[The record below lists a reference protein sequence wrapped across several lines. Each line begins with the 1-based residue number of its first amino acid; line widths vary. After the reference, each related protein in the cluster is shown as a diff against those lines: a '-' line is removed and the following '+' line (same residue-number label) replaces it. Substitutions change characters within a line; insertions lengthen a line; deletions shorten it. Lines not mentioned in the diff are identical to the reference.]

1 MHSIQ
6 SWKVSALVKAHTAV
20 MDGKQPQNMY
30 ARDEK
35 KQHTLSGW
43 IICDRCKRAV
53 CSGCASLILH
63 NILNDKPIQ
72 STIQK
77 GETWCSLIS
86 EFLQI
91 SAPAG
96 FLKAIKIPGHISHC
110 CRLGCEVRR
119 RRNQISRARK
129 KTSAPGYTEMLPNQ
143 RNDGL
148 LHYAPYRV
156 VIAPSFRFF
165 DTLCV
170 AEQGYTN
177 DVFHQEPVY
186 HSVIPNDLAK
196 QYDND
201 RIYPIG
207 KHDDVVISD
216 YYSYLSVTLPFLTE
230 QPTMNFMVRRVLI
243 RYSDDYVCHPM
254 KGSCCLSNAPYFA
267 SCYRIFDERWEYDDI
282 KSDVDVCLITGQ
294 PGPNDNGRNEILL
307 SGRIYK
313 SGFEIPICS
322 NRLKNEF
329 LQSCLSR
336 ILELTRRAMKHI
348 VSEAVLEMK
357 ARLWINYTI
366 LKSIVDLV
374 LM

>member
-1 MHSIQ
+1 MARPKKKPQTNDNLCFGPVRHNTVGMSNNPVERLDCVSGTPSLGFSLSETDEKDIHVTEKISIVNCSRSDAPPLNNRPIPPNIVNKSCLHPKRIEESSMIPPVKNFLSSTIEVKNLIYTVDFMREKHFKNRRCVMHSIQ

-35 KQHTLSGW
+35 KQHNLSGW
-43 IICDRCKRAV
+43 IICARCKRAV
-53 CSGCASLILH
+53 CSGCASLVLH

-170 AEQGYTN
+170 AEQGYMN

-196 QYDND
+196 QYDM
-201 RIYPIG
+201 IG
-207 KHDDVVISD
+207 S
-216 YYSYLSVTLPFLTE
+216 
-230 QPTMNFMVRRVLI
+230 
-243 RYSDDYVCHPM
+243 
-254 KGSCCLSNAPYFA
+254 
-267 SCYRIFDERWEYDDI
+267 
-282 KSDVDVCLITGQ
+282 
-294 PGPNDNGRNEILL
+294 ILL
-307 SGRIYK
+307 V
-313 SGFEIPICS
+313 
-322 NRLKNEF
+322 NTMML
-329 LQSCLSR
+329 
-336 ILELTRRAMKHI
+336 
-348 VSEAVLEMK
+348 
-357 ARLWINYTI
+357 
-366 LKSIVDLV
+366 
-374 LM
+374 